1 MQEVVKLFGHK
12 FSSVVG
18 SQGFDLHA
26 GLIFHQGLICLE
38 FIKHLSFRF
47 QKVNMSF
54 SRKIVNEGDKVS
66 CSTTRCGLHRSAHI
80 AMH

>member
-1 MQEVVKLFGHK
+1 
-12 FSSVVG
+12 
-18 SQGFDLHA
+18 
-26 GLIFHQGLICLE
+26 
-38 FIKHLSFRF
+38 
-47 QKVNMSF
+47 MSF